1 MANPLNSM
9 SFGNLL
15 GKTVTS
21 IEKLDYDPSKKIY
34 QDELLFHCEEGLT
47 MSMTHWQDCCESV
60 YLEDVVG
67 DLDDLVGSPILQ
79 AEEVTEEN
87 FAREG
92 LWTFYKL
99 ATAKGYVTL
108 RWYGESE
115 YYSLAVNC
123 SWSRTK

>member
-1 MANPLNSM
+1 MAKPLYSM

-15 GKTVTS
+15 GKTVIG
-21 IEKLDYDPSKKIY
+21 IEVLERSKEIY
-34 QDELLFHCEEGLT
+34 QDELLFHCEDGLT
-47 MSMTHWQDCCESV
+47 MSMTHWQDCCEWV
-60 YLEDVVG
+60 YIEDIVG
-67 DLDDLVGSPILQ
+67 DLADLIGSPILQ

-87 FAREG
+87 FEREG